1 VKYILTTLCAFVP
14 WFLQSFTP
22 LPEGRIRMRCFPG
35 SPAPARPG
43 GPTSMFLSV
52 GDGRSQIPS
61 SGTSQGPA
69 IDVFSFGGS
78 RCRTCRQHLLGARH
92 RRLQLQWWPLSDLPP
107 AHPRWSAIIVFNFGG
122 GRCRIC
128 RQDPPQGPTS
138 TSSTSVV
145 VADGHTARPPH
156 GARVN
161 VFSFGGGHCRTCR
174 QPPQGVRH
182 RRLQLRWCPL
192 SDLPPAHPVGPPS
205 TFSTSAVADAEH
217 GASTPRGPP
226 SASSTLV
233 VAAVGSTASTP

>member
-1 VKYILTTLCAFVP
+1 
-14 WFLQSFTP
+14 
-22 LPEGRIRMRCFPG
+22 MRCFPG
-35 SPAPARPG
+35 SPARARPG

-161 VFSFGGGHCRTCR
+161 VFSFGGGHFRTCR